1 MMYVAYRPC
10 GCVQGFTIVDK
21 AEQKKDA
28 AKYVSMWVKDG
39 WEIQTKD
46 SDEEL
51 VWNCEQ
57 HKGETK

>member
-21 AEQKKDA
+21 ADQRKDA

-39 WEIQTKD
+39 WEIQTR
-46 SDEEL
+46 SVDEEL
-51 VWNCEQ
+51 IWNCEK
-57 HKGETK
+57 HKGAK